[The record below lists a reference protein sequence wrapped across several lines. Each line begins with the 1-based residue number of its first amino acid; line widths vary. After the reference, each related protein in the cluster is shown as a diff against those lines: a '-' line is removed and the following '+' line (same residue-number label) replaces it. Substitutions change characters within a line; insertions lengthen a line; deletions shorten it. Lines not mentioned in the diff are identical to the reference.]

1 MSTGNGPNPKCTGRV
16 PLKGDD
22 GQMLRDE
29 NGTVQTRACKNYAI
43 DGATVCES
51 HGGRAPQVKAR
62 AQVRA
67 EVMRWGLGDAHADPA
82 EVLLRLVSQSA
93 ARVELYG
100 RLLQEAYEAADR
112 LRKAHAAE
120 QLVADTEI
128 EYGFGG
134 EGGDRADVQTAK
146 KDLER
151 IFNTGGVAALVGYT
165 YDDSKTGGI
174 YATGEQIRGLAQLEA
189 AERERCAGF
198 AAKAVAA
205 GLAQRQVE
213 LAERQGALLV
223 ELLTAMFDDLGLTD
237 EQREAAP
244 DVLDR
249 HLRLVAG

>member
-1 MSTGNGPNPKCTGRV
+1 VVRRRVMAKCTGRV

-22 GQMLRDE
+22 GRMLRDDD
-29 NGTVQTRACKNYAI
+29 GKVQTRPCKNDAI
-43 DGATVCES
+43 QGGTVCPS
-51 HGGRAPQVKAR
+51 HGGKAPQVA
-62 AQVRA
+62 ANAAVRA

-128 EYGFGG
+128 EYGFDGD
-134 EGGDRADVQTAK
+134 GGDRAEVQTAK

-151 IFNTGGVAALVGYT
+151 IFNTGGVAALVGHT

-223 ELLTAMFDDLGLTD
+223 ELLNAVFDDLGLT
-237 EQREAAP
+237 EQQREAAP

-249 HLRLVAG
+249 HLSLVAG

>member
-1 MSTGNGPNPKCTGRV
+1 MARADRNPRCTGRV
-16 PLKGDD
+16 K
-22 GQMLRDE
+22 LRDE
-29 NGTVQTRACKNYAI
+29 NGDLRRDDDGQILTRPCDRPAI
-43 DGATVCES
+43 DGGTVCDS
-51 HGGRAPQVKAR
+51 HGGRAPQVKAK

-67 EVMRWGLGDAHADPA
+67 EVMKWGLGDAHADPA

-100 RLLQEAYEAADR
+100 RLLQEAYDAADR
-112 LRKAHAAE
+112 LQKAHAADA
-120 QLVADTEI
+120 LVADTDVD
-128 EYGFGG
+128 YPFDG
-134 EGGDRADVQTAK
+134 EGGDSAEVQTAK

-151 IFNTGGVAALVGYT
+151 IFNTGGVAALVSHT

-213 LAERQGALLV
+213 LAERQGALLM
-223 ELLTAMFDDLGLTD
+223 ELLVAVFDDLGLT
-237 EQREAAP
+237 EQQREAAP

>member
-1 MSTGNGPNPKCTGRV
+1 MANPICTGRV
-16 PLKGDD
+16 KLRDDNGELLRDTD
-22 GQMLRDE
+22 GQIL
-29 NGTVQTRACKNYAI
+29 TRPCTNHAI
-43 DGATVCES
+43 DGGTVCDS
-51 HGGRAPQVKAR
+51 HGGRAPQVKAK

-67 EVMRWGLGDAHADPA
+67 EVMKWGLGDAHADPA

-112 LRKAHAAE
+112 LKTAHAAE
-120 QLVADTEI
+120 QVFETAD
-128 EYGFGG
+128 
-134 EGGDRADVQTAK
+134 DVDEEPAATQAARD
-146 KDLER
+146 DLKR
-151 IFNTGGVAALVGYT
+151 IFSTGGVAALVGNT
-165 YDDSKTGGI
+165 YADAKDGGI

-189 AERERCAGF
+189 AERERCANF

-223 ELLTAMFDDLGLTD
+223 ELLTAVFDDLGLTD

-249 HLRLVAG
+249 HLALVAG